1 MEQRKIMMKKKSNE
15 KKAGWIVQEPAELL
29 KFLFEMMPAQSR
41 KAVKGMLGRGQV
53 TVNDTVMTQF
63 NETLAPGDRV
73 TILSQGANPKVKV
86 RGIEILYEDD
96 DLIVIDKDAGLL
108 TIASDKEKQATA
120 YRQLSDYVK
129 SANPKARIFIVH
141 RLDRDTSGVM
151 LFAKNKQTQQ
161 RLQNTWKDSVRER
174 TYIALVEGTV
184 KEKGTVTSWLT
195 EDKTLTMRSSSRPNK
210 GQKAVTRYKVLKAGR
225 ESSLLQVNLETGRKN
240 QIRVHMQDIGHPI
253 IGDKKYGSRKN
264 IIGRLGLHAS
274 ALQFKHPSTGEVL
287 RFKSKIPGSF
297 TRKI

>member
-1 MEQRKIMMKKKSNE
+1 MKKKSNE
-15 KKAGWIVQEPAELL
+15 KKAGWIVREPEELL
-29 KFLFEMMPAQSR
+29 KFLFEMMPSESR
-41 KAVKGMLGRGQV
+41 KAVKGMLSRGQV
-53 TVNDTVMTQF
+53 TVNDTVTTQF
-63 NETLAPGDRV
+63 NETLTPGDRI

-96 DLIVIDKDAGLL
+96 DLIVIDKEAGLL

-129 SANPKARIFIVH
+129 SGNPKGRIFIVH

-151 LFAKNKQTQQ
+151 LFAKSKQTQQ
-161 RLQNTWKDSVRER
+161 RLQNAWKSSVRER

-184 KEKGTVTSWLT
+184 KENGTVTSWLT

-274 ALQFKHPSTGEVL
+274 ALQFKHPATGEIM
-287 RFKSKIPGSF
+287 RFESKTPAAF